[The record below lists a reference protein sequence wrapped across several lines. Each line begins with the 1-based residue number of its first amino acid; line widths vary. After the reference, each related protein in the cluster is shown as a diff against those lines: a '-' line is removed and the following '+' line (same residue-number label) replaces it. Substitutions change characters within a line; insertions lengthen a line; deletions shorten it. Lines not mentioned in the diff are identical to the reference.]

1 MPAGQCP
8 AAAARETGMEW
19 NGSGPAGEIDK
30 QGAGARGFALAG
42 DRPDLDQSVQ
52 TQDLYIY

>member
-30 QGAGARGFALAG
+30 QGVGARGFALAG